1 MKIKQ
6 LSIFKPHKTTKYM
19 LHEIL
24 KHSRK
29 IKEKLEEPE
38 KSSSSERWKEIITEL
53 LIIIFAVSL
62 TTWFHDLN
70 EHRSQQKEVKEFLID
85 LKDDLNK
92 DVKGL
97 ENQKKSILKLIDGF
111 QYARNLDKKRA
122 DSLDNVDPKF
132 KLNTEFRLFFGEENT
147 GNYEGFESSGKT
159 VFIENKKLKKL
170 ILSYYKQHIPA
181 SEKIGENFMSS
192 FDKIGEYVTKN
203 FVVKKNKNAAIL
215 DASLQTELEINIKH
229 AKENI
234 RIGDAGIQKIRD
246 IITQIDQELK

>member
-1 MKIKQ
+1 M
-6 LSIFKPHKTTKYM
+6 F
-19 LHEIL
+19 HEII

-29 IKEKLEEPE
+29 IKEKLEKPE
-38 KSSSSERWKEIITEL
+38 KSSSERWKEIITEL

-92 DVKGL
+92 DIKGL
-97 ENQKKSILKLIDGF
+97 ETQKTSILQLIDSF
-111 QYARNLDKKRA
+111 KYLRTLDKKLA
-122 DSLDNVDPKF
+122 DSLDKVNPKF
-132 KLNTEFRLFFGEENT
+132 RLNTEFRLFFGEENT

-181 SEKIGENFMSS
+181 SEKIGETFVSTFN
-192 FDKIGEYVTKN
+192 KIGDYIIEN
-203 FVVKKNKNAAIL
+203 FVVGKNRNAAFL
-215 DASLQTELEINIKH
+215 NSTFQTDLEINIKH

-234 RIGDAGIQKIRD
+234 RIGEIGIKKAED
-246 IITQIDQELK
+246 IIKEINHELKD